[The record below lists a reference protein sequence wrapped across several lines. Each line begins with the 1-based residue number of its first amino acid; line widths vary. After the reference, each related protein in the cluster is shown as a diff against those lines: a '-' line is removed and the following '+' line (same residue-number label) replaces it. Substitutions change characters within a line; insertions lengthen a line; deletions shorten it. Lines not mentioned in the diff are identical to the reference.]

1 MHESRRDR
9 RGHPARGQRNAQRR
23 SSARASR
30 RGAAKPYLDQP
41 VPCCTGQHTQLWPSV
56 CSNRRCSNQIVGMC
70 HFLEVFSSF
79 RVRFLH
85 PGEDPGVVC
94 AGQAHRFARL
104 SQRGTT
110 NLLNTS
116 RFCQIRAREMHGK
129 APHARTHP
137 TPTEASSYARRVSC
151 IPNDVPHP
159 REFSTPTLD
168 RRRTKRQNRG

>member
-1 MHESRRDR
+1 MPNAAPP
-9 RGHPARGQRNAQRR
+9 PARADVVRR
-23 SSARASR
+23 SPISISQSH
-30 RGAAKPYLDQP
+30 AAQA
-41 VPCCTGQHTQLWPSV
+41 QHTQLWPSV

-85 PGEDPGVVC
+85 PGEDPSVVC

-168 RRRTKRQNRG
+168 RRRAKTQNRGKRAGPCKLRVC